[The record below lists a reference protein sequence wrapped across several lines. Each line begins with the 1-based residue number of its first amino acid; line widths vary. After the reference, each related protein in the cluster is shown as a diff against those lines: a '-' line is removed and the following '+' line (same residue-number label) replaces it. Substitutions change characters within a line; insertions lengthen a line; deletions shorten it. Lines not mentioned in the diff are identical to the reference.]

1 VKGDIALLSL
11 VLFFFCLMNLA
22 TARADEEPS
31 IPATAKQPVV
41 DTYHGVAVS
50 DDYRWLED
58 WNDPKVQG
66 WSEAQNAHA
75 RAYLDHLPNVEAIR
89 ARLTELET
97 GASSQYSS
105 LVRREGRLFALKH
118 EPPKQQPL
126 LVFLSGADEP
136 SSQRTVVDPNRLDPA
151 GHTSIDWFVPSLDG
165 RLVAVSLSEGGSES
179 GTVHIYRADDGQE
192 LESDR
197 IPRVNGGTAGGSLS
211 WAAENTGF
219 YYTRYPRQGERPRED
234 LDFYQQV
241 YFHRLGTSTKD
252 DTYEIGRDFPRI
264 AEIELESSDD
274 GRFVLASVQ
283 KGDGGEFAHY
293 VRRAEGGWTQVTRFE
308 DRVVEAALGPD
319 KALYLISRADA
330 PRGKVLRLP
339 LKSLKL
345 GEARCIVPESDVTI
359 VSHFG
364 LHPSFVVTPNRL
376 YLLDQV
382 GGPNEVRIFDHDGRQ
397 IGKLPLPELA
407 SVGGMLATEGDDVL
421 FLAQT
426 FVSPPAWYAFSAE
439 SGRASKT
446 ALFQT
451 SPADYQGCEVVREW
465 ATSKDGTR
473 VPVSIIRRQ
482 GLKLDGRNPTILNAY
497 GGYGVSLAPRFS
509 PTRQLW
515 LEQGGV
521 FAIANLRG
529 GGEFGEAWH
538 RAGNLTNK
546 QNVFDD
552 FYAVARHLVDTG
564 YTSPDRLA
572 ILGGSNGGLLMGATF
587 TQHPAICRAVV
598 SHVGIYD
605 MLRVELSPNGAF
617 NVTEF
622 GTVKDKDQF
631 QALHAYSPYHHV
643 ANGTRYPAIL
653 FLTGAND
660 PRVDPMQSRKM
671 TARLQAASPDTV
683 TLLRTSAES
692 GHGIGNSLA
701 QRIEEGVDVYGFLFS
716 ELGVN
721 YRPRQTAGLPRSTPE
736 EQGVSSSEVLAF
748 VEAADRQ
755 IDSLH
760 SFMLVRHGRV
770 VAEGWWS
777 PYDAQTRHSLFSLS
791 KSFTSTAVGLA
802 IAEGKLRL
810 DDGVLKFFD
819 DGPAEPS
826 GNLKAMRVSDLLRM
840 STGQQA
846 EPKLTT
852 DEPWTKTFLAEPV
865 PFKPGTHFLY
875 NTPATYMLSAIVQKA
890 TGMTVLDYLRPRLFD
905 PLGIIDPTWETSPQG
920 ISVGGYGLSVRTE
933 DIARFGQL
941 FLQKGQWQ
949 AEQLVPAAWVESA
962 TARQTSTGS
971 NPKSDWDH
979 GYGYQFWRCRHGGYR
994 GDGAFGQFCVVLP
1007 EQDAVIAIT
1016 SGVGDMQSVLN
1027 LVWDKLLPALKPSPV
1042 SPDEVAAK
1050 KLRHALEHLA
1060 LRTPEGKSSPAP
1072 AEGKRFVFP
1081 ANERKLEAVS
1091 LAGDGD
1097 EVTLVMQV
1105 NGTEQRVVCGR
1116 GTWQKGRL
1124 AWGAFPEHPVAA
1136 SGAWTADDTFTAKFC
1151 FVETPFT
1158 TTVRLKFDGDEVR
1171 LTSNSNVSFG
1181 PSREGELVGKA
1192 E

>member
-1 VKGDIALLSL
+1 MS
-11 VLFFFCLMNLA
+11 LA
-22 TARADEEPS
+22 TTRADDS
-31 IPATAKQPVV
+31 APAAAKEPVV

-58 WNDPKVQG
+58 WNDPKVQA
-66 WSEAQNAHA
+66 WSDAQNAHA
-75 RAYLDHLPNVEAIR
+75 RGYLDRLPNVEAIR

-105 LVRREGRLFALKH
+105 LVRRGGRLFALKH

-126 LVFLSGADEP
+126 LVWLSSAKEP
-136 SSQRTVVDPNRLDPA
+136 SSQRIVVDPNRLDSA

-179 GTVHIYRADDGQE
+179 GTVHVYQTDDGKE
-192 LESDR
+192 LDADR

-211 WAAENTGF
+211 WGAGNAGF
-219 YYTRYPRQGERPRED
+219 YYTRYPRPGERSRED

-241 YFHRLGTSTKD
+241 YFHRLGTPTEKD
-252 DTYEIGRDFPRI
+252 VYEIGRDFPRI
-264 AEIELESSDD
+264 AEVELETSGD
-274 GRFVLASVQ
+274 GRWVLASVQ
-283 KGDGGEFAHY
+283 NGDGGEFAHY
-293 VRRAEGGWTQVTRFE
+293 VRSAQGGWTQVTRFE
-308 DRVVEAALGPD
+308 DRVVEAALGSD
-319 KALYLISRADA
+319 EALYLISRADA

-339 LKSLKL
+339 LQSLKL
-345 GEARCIVPESDVTI
+345 GEARCIVPESEVTI

-382 GGPNEVRIFDHDGRQ
+382 GGPNEVRIFDHGGRQ
-397 IGKLPLPELA
+397 HGKLPLPELA

-421 FLAQT
+421 FQAQT
-426 FVSPPAWYAFSAE
+426 FIAPAAWYAFSAQ
-439 SGRASKT
+439 SGQATKT
-446 ALFQT
+446 DLFQT

-473 VPVSIIRRQ
+473 VPVSIIRRK
-482 GLKLDGRNPTILNAY
+482 GLKLDGRNPTVLNAY
-497 GGYGVSLAPRFS
+497 GGYGVSVAPRFS

-538 RAGNLTNK
+538 RAGNLANK

-552 FYAVARHLVDTG
+552 FYAVARHLVDAG
-564 YTSPDRLA
+564 YTSADRLA
-572 ILGGSNGGLLMGATF
+572 IMGGSNGGLLMGATF
-587 TQHPAICRAVV
+587 TQHPELCRAVV

-622 GTVKDKDQF
+622 GTVKDKEQF
-631 QALHAYSPYHHV
+631 KALYAYSPYHHV
-643 ANGTRYPAIL
+643 DEGTKYPAIL

-671 TARLQAASPDTV
+671 TARLQAASPNTV

-692 GHGIGNSLA
+692 GHGIGNSLV
-701 QRIEEGVDVYGFLFS
+701 QRIEEGVDVYSFLFH
-716 ELGVN
+716 ELGMG
-721 YRPRQTAGLPRSTPE
+721 YEPRQTTGLPRSTPE
-736 EQGVSSSEVLAF
+736 EQGVSSSDILAF

-760 SFMLVRHGRV
+760 SFMLVRHGHV

-777 PYDAQTRHSLFSLS
+777 PYDAYTRHSLFSLS

-802 IAEGKLRL
+802 IAEGKLHL
-810 DDGVLKFFD
+810 DDEVLTFLAD
-819 DGPAEPS
+819 DAPAEPS
-826 GNLKAMRVSDLLRM
+826 ANLKAMRVSDLLRM
-840 STGQQA
+840 STGQQS
-846 EPKLTT
+846 EPQRTL
-852 DEPWTKTFLAEPV
+852 EQPWTKTFLEHPV

-875 NTPATYMLSAIVQKA
+875 NTSATYMLSAIVQKA

-905 PLGIIDPTWETSPQG
+905 PLGISDPTWEASPQG
-920 ISVGGYGLSVRTE
+920 ISVGGYGLSIRTE

-949 AEQLVPAAWVESA
+949 GKQLVPAGWVESA
-962 TARQTSTGS
+962 TSRQTSTGS
-971 NPKSDWDH
+971 NPNGDWDQ
-979 GYGYQFWRCRHGGYR
+979 GYGYQFWRCRHGAYR

-1007 EQDAVIAIT
+1007 EHDAVIAIT
-1016 SGVGDMQSVLN
+1016 SGVHDMQAVLN
-1027 LVWDKLLPALKPSPV
+1027 LVWDKLLPAFKSSSLPAH
-1042 SPDEVAAK
+1042 DVAVE
-1050 KLRHALEHLA
+1050 KLNNAISRLS
-1060 LRTPEGKSSPAP
+1060 LRTPEGNGSPGKV
-1072 AEGKRFVFP
+1072 EGKRFVFP
-1081 ANERKLEAVS
+1081 ANEGKLETLAV
-1091 LAGDGD
+1091 AGDGD
-1097 EVTLVMQV
+1097 EVTLVMRV
-1105 NGTEQRVVCGR
+1105 NGAEQRVVCGQGR
-1116 GTWQKGRL
+1116 WCKGQL
-1124 AWGAFPEHPVAA
+1124 AWGVLPEHPVAA
-1136 SGAWTADDTFTAKFC
+1136 SGDWTAEDTFTAKFC

-1158 TTVRLKFDGDEVR
+1158 TTVRLKFDGDEVK
-1171 LTSNSNVSFG
+1171 LTNESNVSFG
-1181 PSREGELVGKA
+1181 PPREGELVGKA